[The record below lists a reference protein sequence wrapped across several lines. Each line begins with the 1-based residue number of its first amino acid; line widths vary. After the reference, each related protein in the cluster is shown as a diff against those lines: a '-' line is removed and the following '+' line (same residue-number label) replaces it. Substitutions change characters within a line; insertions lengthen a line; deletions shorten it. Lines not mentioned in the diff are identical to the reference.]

1 MKSER
6 QSLQHG
12 NNFTHH
18 GSALQ
23 RWATRMDFCIRKPR
37 TEVEVRWHSE
47 NPRKEAAAQ
56 KSGQMQSELC
66 VAMNNRTGRLGF

>member
-1 MKSER
+1 
-6 QSLQHG
+6 
-12 NNFTHH
+12 
-18 GSALQ
+18 
-23 RWATRMDFCIRKPR
+23 MDFCIRKPR

-66 VAMNNRTGRLGF
+66 VAMNNRTGRLGFWLGD